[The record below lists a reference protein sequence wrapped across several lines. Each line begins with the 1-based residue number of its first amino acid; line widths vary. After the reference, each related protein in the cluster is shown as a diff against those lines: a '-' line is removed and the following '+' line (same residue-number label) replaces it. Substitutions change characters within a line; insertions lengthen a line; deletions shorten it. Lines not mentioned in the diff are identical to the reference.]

1 MEIEEGIEGLV
12 HISEFSWTR
21 HIKHPSDIYKVG
33 DKVKTV
39 ILSIDQDNKKISLGV
54 KQLSDNP
61 WNEVE
66 NKFKVD
72 EVYDGKISTIIQSG
86 VYVQISDD
94 IEGFV
99 NNEDISWTRKIKSA
113 SSIFKQNDE
122 VKVKVLDVVASD
134 RKLSVGIKQLID
146 DPWMNINNF
155 FEEKTSVQGTVLFN
169 MDKGVVVLLDNE
181 FEGIIPASKIN
192 GSVTDYQMN
201 DILTLNIEEINIEN
215 RRIVLSIDESK
226 VEKQDSQ
233 NNQSE
238 DTTIDQDSDK

>member
-1 MEIEEGIEGLV
+1 M
-12 HISEFSWTR
+12 TR
-21 HIKHPSDIYKVG
+21 VLKYR

-113 SSIFKQNDE
+113 STIFKENEGDLA
-122 VKVKVLDVVASD
+122 KNI
-134 RKLSVGIKQLID
+134 GILR
-146 DPWMNINNF
+146 NN
-155 FEEKTSVQGTVLFN
+155 
-169 MDKGVVVLLDNE
+169 
-181 FEGIIPASKIN
+181 
-192 GSVTDYQMN
+192 
-201 DILTLNIEEINIEN
+201 
-215 RRIVLSIDESK
+215 
-226 VEKQDSQ
+226 
-233 NNQSE
+233 
-238 DTTIDQDSDK
+238 